1 MQTIYE
7 RIPKSDWDILVFLTH
22 ENKIMVAQQGAK
34 PHIWPPKLA
43 QNATIQQKMNEKWL

>member
-7 RIPKSDWDILVFLTH
+7 RIPKSDWDILVFLTY

-34 PHIWPPKLA
+34 PLFLTPKLA
-43 QNATIQQKMNEKWL
+43 QNAIIQQKMNQKWL